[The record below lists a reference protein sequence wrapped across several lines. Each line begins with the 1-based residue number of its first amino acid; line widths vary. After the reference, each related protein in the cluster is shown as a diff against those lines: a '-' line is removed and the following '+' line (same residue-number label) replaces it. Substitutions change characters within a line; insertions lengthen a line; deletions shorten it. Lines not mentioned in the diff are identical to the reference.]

1 MGRTKGIKN
10 GQAKKDACEFCEGT
24 KYHWGKECGACDG
37 TGSEKVRRQLVK
49 VYNAKNGIKIRSNL
63 NTDS

>member
-10 GQAKKDACEFCEGT
+10 GQGNNDNCEFCEGST
-24 KYHWGKECGACDG
+24 YHWGKECGACDG

-63 NTDS
+63 KA